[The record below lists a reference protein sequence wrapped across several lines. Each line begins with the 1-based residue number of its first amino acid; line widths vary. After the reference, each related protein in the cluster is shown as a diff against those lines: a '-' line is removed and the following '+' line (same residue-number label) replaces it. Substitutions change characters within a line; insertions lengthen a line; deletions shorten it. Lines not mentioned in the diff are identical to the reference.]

1 MMNCIFWDF
10 NVILIDTKRNYIYHI
25 NFKIRIAMNE
35 VKSKMQVIL
44 DLAKRQNSEL
54 SPENL
59 NFAINL
65 AESVN
70 KTIKFIWDIYNNLN
84 GGAPNEIQK
93 YIQAKLNDVSD
104 DMGKLNGIVTKLR
117 NNKNKIP
124 HLELVYVLFEK
135 YYNDVNILMTL
146 N

>member
-1 MMNCIFWDF
+1 
-10 NVILIDTKRNYIYHI
+10 
-25 NFKIRIAMNE
+25 MNE